1 MALTNSQRN
10 TLRAHILATPAL
22 AAKAQG
28 PGTDYNGLKDLLN
41 APSATDAWRT
51 AMPPEDTDE
60 VTPWVNFDNITQ
72 AGKRD
77 SWLFAFLKYPRNFT
91 RAKVRKWV
99 TDVWGNATAG
109 SDAEAILLGALEKA
123 TAAQVVLGGAT
134 RTTGTV
140 SAMDR
145 NWLDL
150 VTVQDLNEMAF
161 G

>member
-28 PGTDYNGLKDLLN
+28 PGTDYTGLANDLN
-41 APSATDAWRT
+41 AATAHLAWLPAAPVDVVDDAPSYTD
-51 AMPPEDTDE
+51 
-60 VTPWVNFDNITQ
+60 FDSLT

-77 SWLFAFLKYPRNFT
+77 SWALFLRTARNFT
-91 RAKVRKWV
+91 RNKVRSWV
-99 TDVWGNATAG
+99 TDVWGAAIVNSNAEKILQAG
-109 SDAEAILLGALEKA
+109 TTFA
-123 TAAQVVLGGAT
+123 TAAQVVIGGTT
-134 RTTGTV
+134 RTTGAV
-140 SAMDR
+140 SALDR
-145 NWLDL
+145 TWVDQ

>member
-28 PGTDYNGLKDLLN
+28 PGTDYNGLANDLN
-41 APSATDAWRT
+41 AASATNAWFT
-51 AMPPEDTDE
+51 LIPEEADE
-60 VTPWVNFDNITQ
+60 ATPWPDFDGLA

-77 SWLFAFLKYPRNFT
+77 SWLGAFLKYRRDFA
-91 RAKVRKWV
+91 RAKVRKWI
-99 TDVWGNATAG
+99 TDTWGAATTGSNAET
-109 SDAEAILLGALEKA
+109 ILLAGVGKA
-123 TAAQVVLGGAT
+123 TVAQAVIGGTT

-140 SAMDR
+140 SALDR
-145 NWLDL
+145 AWLDQ